1 MGLWARGLG
10 VPGHVQGRNEE
21 YQHLST
27 LLPPTVLPGV
37 CPVQGDGPPDRD
49 QRSPGTTLSAD
60 PACAQTWVSYP
71 LCPGGLLRPRWC
83 PSAGRLQRHP
93 EPESGS
99 GLLRY
104 FLLGYQS
111 FVICICKY
119 FIIYFYIFNLYVE
132 SSFTV
137 LSLYGSIFSF

>member
-1 MGLWARGLG
+1 MGLWAKGLG

-37 CPVQGDGPPDRD
+37 CPVQRDGPPDRD
-49 QRSPGTTLSAD
+49 QRSPGTALSAD

-99 GLLRY
+99 GQRGRGPAAQQRGGDGERGHAA
-104 FLLGYQS
+104 FRDCRGSSQS
-111 FVICICKY
+111 FSAERPC
-119 FIIYFYIFNLYVE
+119 
-132 SSFTV
+132 
-137 LSLYGSIFSF
+137 